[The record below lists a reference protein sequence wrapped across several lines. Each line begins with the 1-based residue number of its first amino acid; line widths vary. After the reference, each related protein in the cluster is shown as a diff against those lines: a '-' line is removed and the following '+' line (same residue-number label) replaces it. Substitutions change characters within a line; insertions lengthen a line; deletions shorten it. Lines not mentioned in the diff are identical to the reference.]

1 MRAEMIEELK
11 KLQRQTNITDITA
24 LHALGKA
31 HRNEVPIA
39 TLGQRPVIQR
49 DPVAFIRAI
58 EGNLIQELLPQ
69 RHQKMAANPAA
80 FFRGTAELMAYDL
93 SHEPQSQLRVLT
105 DGDVHLQ
112 NFGFYASPERNM
124 LFDLN
129 DFDEAAPNSFE
140 FDVKRLATSIYLFG
154 GQEHYGEQAMD
165 DLVQDVARTYRKTL
179 KKAFKTGALER
190 FYASTAVSNMVK
202 ELPDEAA
209 GDFVRN
215 VVRKAANRDNESVVK
230 KFTVQSGTHLRFK
243 DDPPRSVHLG
253 QGQEIALMNGF
264 LQYQQST
271 RADVALLLGQYH
283 ITDIIRHSVGIGSFG
298 TSCYLILLTGL
309 GGSHLVL
316 QVKEALPRRRDL
328 LPERLTVDL
337 DREISEGQRI
347 ISSTQILQKASD
359 PFLGWFNMDGKSF
372 YVRQFRDM
380 KGSIDVTALPW
391 DQYQAYCRVCGYL
404 LAMAHAQSP
413 MAAVVAGYMNKEF
426 DDAIQHWAK
435 DYLHQVTADYAAFIE
450 QFNV

>member
-11 KLQRQTNITDITA
+11 KLQRQTNITNILA
-24 LHALGKA
+24 LHDLGKA
-31 HRNEVPIA
+31 HRNSVPLVA
-39 TLGQRPVIQR
+39 LGRRPVIER
-49 DPVAFIRAI
+49 DPVMFIEAI
-58 EGNLIQELLPQ
+58 EANLIQELLPQ
-69 RHQKMAANPAA
+69 RHEKMAANPAA

-93 SHEPQSQLRVLT
+93 SHEPQSHLRVLT
-105 DGDVHLQ
+105 DGDAHLQ

-154 GQEHYGEQAMD
+154 GQEHFGETAVD
-165 DLVQDVARTYRKTL
+165 ALVQEVARTYRKTL

-190 FYASTAVSNMVK
+190 FYASTAVGSM
-202 ELPDEAA
+202 AA
-209 GDFVRN
+209 GLPEEADAEFVRE

-230 KFTVQSGTHLRFK
+230 KFTVQNGTHLRFK
-243 DDPPRSVHLG
+243 DAPPRSVHLE
-253 QGQEIALMNGF
+253 QGQEIALMHGF
-264 LQYQQST
+264 LQYQQTT

-328 LPERLTVDL
+328 LPKRLAVNL
-337 DREISEGQRI
+337 DQEISEGQRI

-359 PFLGWFNMDGKSF
+359 PFLGWFNVDGKSF

-380 KGSIDVTALPW
+380 KGSIDVATLSWP
-391 DQYQAYCRVCGYL
+391 QYQAYARVCGYL

-413 MAAVVAGYMNKEF
+413 MAAVAAGYMNKDF
-426 DDAIQHWAK
+426 DRAIQHWAK

-450 QFNV
+450 KFAI

>member
-11 KLQRQTNITDITA
+11 KLQRQTNITNITA

-31 HRNEVPIA
+31 QRQTVPLSA
-39 TLGQRPVIQR
+39 LGDRPIIKR
-49 DPVAFIRAI
+49 DAVAFIDAI
-58 EGNLIQELLPQ
+58 ESNLIQELLPQ
-69 RHQKMAANPAA
+69 RHKKMGANPAA

-93 SHEPQSQLRVLT
+93 SHEPQSHLRVLT
-105 DGDVHLQ
+105 DGDAHLQ

-140 FDVKRLATSIYLFG
+140 FDVKRLTTSIYLFG
-154 GQEHYGEQAMD
+154 GQEHFDEDAVDQ
-165 DLVQDVARTYRKTL
+165 LVKDVARTYRKTL
-179 KKAFKTGALER
+179 KKAFKSGALER
-190 FYASTAVSNMVK
+190 FYASTAVDNLVA
-202 ELPDEAA
+202 ELPDEQDAQ
-209 GDFVRN
+209 FVRD
-215 VVRKAANRDNESVVK
+215 VVKKAANRDNESVVK
-230 KFTVQSGTHLRFK
+230 KFTVTHGTHLRFK
-243 DDPPRSVHLG
+243 DDPPRSVHLE
-253 QGQEIALMNGF
+253 QGQEIAMMHGF
-264 LQYQQST
+264 LQYQQTT

-298 TSCYLILLTGL
+298 TSCYLMLLTGL

-328 LPERLTVDL
+328 LPSRLAVTLNQEV
-337 DREISEGQRI
+337 SEGQRI

-359 PFLGWFNMDGKSF
+359 PFLGWFNLGDKSF

-380 KGSIDVTALPW
+380 KGSIDVATLSW
-391 DQYQAYCRVCGYL
+391 TQYQAYCRVCGYL

-413 MAAVVAGYMNKEF
+413 MAAVAAGYMNKEF
-426 DDAIQHWAK
+426 DEAIQHWAK
-435 DYLHQVTADYAAFIE
+435 DYLHQVTTDYAAFIE
-450 QFNV
+450 KYDS